1 MYVIDYVVIALGLEM
16 AIYFQYKCYEKLS
29 DNKFQ
34 LNTIGKVLY
43 TILTLCLMAIN
54 TYCNLSFSMLLISFL
69 LTLFSN
75 YVIFRD
81 SFKECLFRSLVFF
94 IVMAVVEVLLSFII
108 YFLPSYNSIAE
119 YDISVIYKLV
129 VSFVVYF
136 LTFIVV
142 SFKFIKKICDNII
155 LKIKEGYIIFLSL
168 VISLLY
174 ILILVFKYKSNFT
187 YSYDY
192 IINIVLLICLI
203 LLLFVIFY
211 VKYKSDLVKHKHE
224 VLLDFMSNYEKLI
237 DEHRVKL
244 HEVHNDLIVLK
255 SYKNKNSK
263 NYDIVL
269 NDFINKYKKSG
280 TSYKNIYKLPSGL
293 KGMLYY
299 KIYDMKSSGID
310 VQLILSNVVMESIER
325 IVNKDFV
332 LITKALGILLDNAND
347 ASIKSKNK
355 YVIIEFYRENDN
367 LIIRIENS
375 CDSNK
380 IDFSKIYN
388 KGYSSKTSS
397 RGYGLFILKSLI
409 SKSPNITFNQFLE
422 NGNFVSILNI
432 NIKEKNN

>member
-1 MYVIDYVVIALGLEM
+1 MDVIDYVVIALGLEM

-34 LNTIGKVLY
+34 LNTIGKVLC
-43 TILTLCLMAIN
+43 TILTICLMTIN

-94 IVMAVVEVLLSFII
+94 IVMAIAEIIFSFVI
-108 YFLPSYNSIAE
+108 FLLPSYSSIIEFDNS
-119 YDISVIYKLV
+119 SIYKVFLSTCV
-129 VSFVVYF
+129 YVLTYLFVSLNFVRRF
-136 LTFIVV
+136 SNMLIH
-142 SFKFIKKICDNII
+142 
-155 LKIKEGYIIFLSL
+155 KIKDGLLIFVSL
-168 VISLLY
+168 IISLIYL
-174 ILILVFKYKSNFT
+174 LILVFKYKSNFT
-187 YSYDY
+187 YSYNYFD
-192 IINIVLLICLI
+192 NIFLLVCLI

-211 VKYKSDLVKHKHE
+211 IKHKSDLVKHKHE

-310 VQLILSNVVMESIER
+310 VQIILSNVVMESIEK

-397 RGYGLFILKSLI
+397 SGYGLFILKSLI
-409 SKSPNITFNQFLE
+409 SKSSNITFNQFLE

-432 NIKEKNN
+432 NIKEK